1 MGKITM
7 AALMAGATV
16 AAVGPLA
23 APADAGTGT
32 DFRVAGVRIWAN
44 GALNDPYSGI
54 LGLGYPGQGFD
65 VDMVYSAPAYTCDN
79 GVTSWT
85 SLHGRDIATGVTGF
99 VPSCN
104 TTW

>member
-1 MGKITM
+1 MGKITV
-7 AALMAGATV
+7 AALMAGAMV

-32 DFRVAGVRIWAN
+32 DFRVAGVRIWASDN
-44 GALNDPYSGI
+44 PYSGI

-65 VDMVYSAPAYTCDN
+65 VDTVYTSAAYTCDN
-79 GVTSWT
+79 GVTSWGA
-85 SLHGRDIATGVTGF
+85 LHGRDIATGVTGF
-99 VPSCN
+99 VPICN